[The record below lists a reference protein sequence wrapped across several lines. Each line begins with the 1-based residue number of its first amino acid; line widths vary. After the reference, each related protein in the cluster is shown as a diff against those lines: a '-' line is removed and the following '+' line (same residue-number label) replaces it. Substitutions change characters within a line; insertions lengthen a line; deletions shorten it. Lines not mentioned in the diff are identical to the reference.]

1 MTTIDQ
7 KIAEII
13 SSLKIGDW
21 AIGEFLLF
29 TIALL
34 LATLL
39 CGAIGIER
47 ESRGRNAGLRTHLLV
62 GVGSCLIMIVSIYGF
77 PNIGGTDGTVFN
89 RDVARLAAQVITG
102 VGFLG
107 AGAIIHRNSGTKGL
121 TTAATIWIV
130 MAIGLA
136 CGSMNFILATGATI
150 LILIVLIS
158 FRKFEK
164 RINSRSPMLCI
175 HCKKD
180 SPILSKLMD
189 VTDRLGFGIRDLS
202 SDVDENGNLE
212 IFFVARNDNKE
223 ESNLIL
229 LLSEIRLIDGVIDV
243 QTMNL
248 SNK

>member
-1 MTTIDQ
+1 
-7 KIAEII
+7 
-13 SSLKIGDW
+13 
-21 AIGEFLLF
+21 
-29 TIALL
+29 
-34 LATLL
+34 
-39 CGAIGIER
+39 
-47 ESRGRNAGLRTHLLV
+47 
-62 GVGSCLIMIVSIYGF
+62 
-77 PNIGGTDGTVFN
+77 
-89 RDVARLAAQVITG
+89 
-102 VGFLG
+102 
-107 AGAIIHRNSGTKGL
+107 
-121 TTAATIWIV
+121 
-130 MAIGLA
+130 
-136 CGSMNFILATGATI
+136 
-150 LILIVLIS
+150 
-158 FRKFEK
+158 
-164 RINSRSPMLCI
+164 MLCI